1 MESFRKL
8 IKGWLGI
15 ALLVLFLTPLALVGI
30 EGYFSGSK
38 KTDVAKTVNGQDIT
52 NKDLDDLVKAY
63 QQQYLQYVQ
72 GDASLLNMDAIR
84 NNALDT
90 LIARQ
95 LLLQQAQKMGLNLSD
110 AQFVAMLSQV
120 PEFQVNGKFSDQAF
134 GNYLRSSGMTKEML
148 IANLRKDQA
157 LKMLSGTISNYT
169 LLDKNDIQRLAAI
182 QTEQREIYLASVK
195 LDEYKKG
202 LTASSQEIADYYNKH
217 KSSFKQNASV
227 DVDYVVLTPA
237 MMNTS
242 TAAPTDAEI
251 QQAYSKYVATQK
263 KNVAKEVRHI
273 LISHDNR
280 GDAAAL
286 KLANDIEAK
295 IKAGMS
301 FADAAKQYSEDPTSK
316 DKGGLLDGYKAGT
329 LGSKEFDGAVAT
341 LADNQVSQP
350 VKTTFGYHIIEVKT
364 PNAKIASLE
373 AVKSQLVAD
382 IEKSKKANAFSDA
395 VNKLNDTVISNDAL
409 DVVTQQIKTAKVQ
422 SAKAVTVWT
431 KDPYLS
437 DTTVKSKLFNDD
449 VKNGDR
455 NASSSIQLANGSVV
469 WVKVRNYH
477 AAGTQSLAQATAA
490 IRAKVLDQKA
500 EAVAKQRLAAT
511 FNGFKTQPA
520 AQVVAQS
527 SSIKFEKAGTFP
539 RQGLKKEVSNIAFT
553 LPAPK
558 QGMWSVGTTT
568 LPNEMIVIAV
578 AKVVPMDAKAISAEQ
593 MQQLQNW
600 YQQSRSEQELA
611 DYVEYL
617 KSKAKIK

>member
-202 LTASSQEIADYYNKH
+202 LTASTQEIADYYNKH

-364 PNAKIASLE
+364 PNANIASLE

-558 QGMWSVGTTT
+558 QGMWSVGTTI

-578 AKVVPMDAKAISAEQ
+578 SKVVPMDAKAISAEQ

>member
-38 KTDVAKTVNGQDIT
+38 KTDVAKTINGQDIT

-95 LLLQQAQKMGLNLSD
+95 LLLQQAQKIGLNLSD
-110 AQFVAMLSQV
+110 AQFVTMLSQV
-120 PEFQVNGKFSDQAF
+120 PEFQVNGKFSDEAF
-134 GNYLRSSGMTKEML
+134 GRYLRSSGMTKETL

-169 LLDKNDIQRLAAI
+169 LLDKSDIQRLAAI

-251 QQAYSKYVATQK
+251 QQAYSKYVVTQK

-273 LISHDNR
+273 LISHDSR

-431 KDPYLS
+431 RDPYLS
-437 DTTVKSKLFNDD
+437 DTSVKSKLFNDD

-469 WVKVRNYH
+469 WVKVRNYY
-477 AAGTQSLAQATAA
+477 APGTQSLAQATAA

-500 EAVAKQRLAAT
+500 EVVAKQHLAAT

-520 AQVVAQS
+520 AQVLAQS
-527 SSIKFEKAGTFP
+527 SVKFQKAGVFP

-553 LPAPK
+553 LPTPK
-558 QGMWSVGTTT
+558 EGMWSVATTT

-578 AKVVPMDAKAISAEQ
+578 SKVVPIDMKAISAEQ

>member
-38 KTDVAKTVNGQDIT
+38 KTDVAKTINGQDIT

-95 LLLQQAQKMGLNLSD
+95 LLLQQAQKIGLNLSD
-110 AQFVAMLSQV
+110 AQFVTMLSQV
-120 PEFQVNGKFSDQAF
+120 PEFQVNGKFSDEAF
-134 GNYLRSSGMTKEML
+134 GRYLRSSGMTKETL

-169 LLDKNDIQRLAAI
+169 LLDKSDIQRLAAI

-251 QQAYSKYVATQK
+251 QQAYSKYVVTQK

-273 LISHDNR
+273 LISHDSR

-341 LADNQVSQP
+341 LTDNQVSQP

-431 KDPYLS
+431 RDPYLS
-437 DTTVKSKLFNDD
+437 DTSVKSKLFNDD

-469 WVKVRNYH
+469 WVKVRNYY
-477 AAGTQSLAQATAA
+477 APGTQSLAQATAA

-500 EAVAKQRLAAT
+500 EVVAKQHLAAT

-520 AQVVAQS
+520 AQVLAQS
-527 SSIKFEKAGTFP
+527 SVKFQKAGVFP

-553 LPAPK
+553 LPTPK
-558 QGMWSVGTTT
+558 AGMWSVATTT

-578 AKVVPMDAKAISAEQ
+578 SKVVPMDMKAISAEQ